1 MALNIGRA
9 LQEGMAR
16 TVARNGLLLA
26 VLMVVS
32 TALSMLAYNSALA
45 SVLPDMP
52 EGTTVTF
59 GPALPLSPTVAGAA
73 TLLLYLVSFV
83 LVVAGLRTFV
93 TDETRT
99 IPGEHF
105 TRRLVWAL
113 VNYVVGYVVFF
124 LAIWIGFVMLVV
136 PGLFLLVSL
145 FFWYVRVAVEDENFW
160 AAFRG
165 SWSLTK
171 GNRWPLLGLGLI
183 VMVVGSVFYGV
194 LFFVAL
200 AASPWVSLVVYA
212 VFGAVFAV
220 FSIATTAR
228 AYVQLA
234 DDSAAAVG

>member
-1 MALNIGRA
+1 MSLNIGRA
-9 LQEGMAR
+9 LQEGIAR

-26 VLMVVS
+26 VLMAVS
-32 TALSMLAYNSALA
+32 TALSLVAYRSAIESL
-45 SVLPDMP
+45 VPDTAGQP
-52 EGTTVTF
+52 VVVF

-124 LAIWIGFVMLVV
+124 LAIWIGFILLVV

-145 FFWYVRVAVEDENFW
+145 FFWYVFVAVEDENFW
-160 AAFRG
+160 RAFRS
-165 SWSLTK
+165 SWELTR
-171 GNRWPLLGLGLI
+171 GNRWSLLGLGVI
-183 VMVVGSVFYGV
+183 VMVAGSVLYGV